1 MSESARSMRCSSTY
15 HVSLSEVCLPTAHVL
30 VETDGP
36 LVVLT
41 FNRPQTRNAM
51 SWAMYEALV
60 EACDQV
66 DAAPDVRVFVLR
78 GAAGTFVS
86 GTDIAQFTT
95 FERPDDG
102 LAYERQLDAVIDRLE
117 RVKKPTIAQIEGV
130 AAGGGCAIA
139 FACDL
144 RLCTPD
150 ARFGVPIARTL
161 GNCLS
166 AANHARLL
174 DLMGPARLK
183 ELLFTGR
190 LMDAQEAASL
200 GLVNRIVPSDRIA
213 QAVREQALSIAA
225 NAPLTLEATKEMIHR
240 IQAARRLDP
249 DDARDLIELCYTSDD
264 FREGVQAFL
273 AKRPPRWKGR

>member
-1 MSESARSMRCSSTY
+1 M
-15 HVSLSEVCLPTAHVL
+15 PTAHVL

-102 LAYERQLDAVIDRLE
+102 IAYERQLDAVIDRLE

-190 LMDAQEAASL
+190 LMDMQEAASL

-225 NAPLTLEATKEMIHR
+225 NAPLTLEATKEMIRR

-249 DDARDLIELCYTSDD
+249 DDACDLIELCYTSDD

-273 AKRPPRWKGR
+273 AKRPPKWKGR

>member
-1 MSESARSMRCSSTY
+1 M
-15 HVSLSEVCLPTAHVL
+15 PTAHVL

>member
-1 MSESARSMRCSSTY
+1 M
-15 HVSLSEVCLPTAHVL
+15 PTAHVL

-225 NAPLTLEATKEMIHR
+225 NAPLTLEATKEMIRR